1 MYLLLKEK
9 LKPVRDNPEEWQL
22 PSDKYMVSEPDL
34 YYREESFNFLLMI
47 KGAATEIKRTGNGQT
62 CIKKRQRI

>member
-34 YYREESFNFLLMI
+34 YYREESFNFLLMMT
-47 KGAATEIKRTGNGQT
+47 GDAAEIKRTEMD
-62 CIKKRQRI
+62 RLA